1 MRAPTRRT
9 RDERGVS
16 SVELVLYMPILMI
29 LILLTVQFSLYYL
42 GRQAA
47 SAVARE
53 TARVAR
59 VTLDEAEA
67 RRVGDQHV
75 RNIGQGILED
85 HQISIRRTPGDRVR
99 VTVSGRAQ
107 EILPFGV
114 PRVSQTVEGPIE
126 QFVEAP

>member
-1 MRAPTRRT
+1 MKPRRA

-16 SVELVLYMPILMI
+16 SVELVLYMPILLTM
-29 LILLTVQFSLYYL
+29 ILLTVQFSLYYL
-42 GRQAA
+42 GRQTA

-59 VTLDEAEA
+59 VTGDAAEA
-67 RRVGDQHV
+67 RQVGNRYV
-75 RNIGQGILED
+75 GNIGKGVLDD
-85 HQISIRRTPGDRVR
+85 HAIVIRAVGTDRVR

-107 EILPFGV
+107 QILPFGV

-126 QFVEAP
+126 QFVETP